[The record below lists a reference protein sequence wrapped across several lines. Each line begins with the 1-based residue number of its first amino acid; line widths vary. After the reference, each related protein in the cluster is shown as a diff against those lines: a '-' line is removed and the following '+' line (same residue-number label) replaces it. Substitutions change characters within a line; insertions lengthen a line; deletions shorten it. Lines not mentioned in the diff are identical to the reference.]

1 MIKAKPVETAPELTE
16 RGRSERTLLIGS
28 VVVLLVLCSAPF
40 WASSGLLRS
49 LVEFMSLLAL
59 AQLWNLLAGYAG
71 MVSIGQ
77 QAWIGVGG
85 YALFVVAD
93 DLGLPIIAGFVVA
106 GLLAALLALPSAAL
120 LFRLRGG
127 YFSVG
132 TWVVAEV
139 FRLLVTNSTEWLRGG
154 SGRTLS
160 AAGALG
166 RDARELL
173 TYGLALLVG
182 LGAVALVYALMRSR
196 VGLGLMA
203 IRDSEVA
210 AGSLGVST
218 TRMKLWVYVLCAGAT
233 GVVGALIY
241 LNTLRI
247 TPDAAFSVQWTAF
260 MIFIV
265 VIGGIGTI
273 EGPLIGTLLF
283 YLLRE
288 YLSAL
293 NEWSLIL
300 LGAVAVAMM
309 LFAPEGL
316 WGLVQRRW
324 SLELFPLR
332 RRLPAPIVAQPA
344 QGTAL
349 PPR

>member
-1 MIKAKPVETAPELTE
+1 MIEAKPARAGLAARL
-16 RGRSERTLLIGS
+16 RGRPE
-28 VVVLLVLCSAPF
+28 LLVLIGNLVLLLILLSAPL

-49 LVEFMSLLAL
+49 LVEFLSLLAL
-59 AQLWNLLAGYAG
+59 AQMWNLLAGYAG

-77 QAWIGVGG
+77 QAWIGLGG
-85 YALFVVAD
+85 YTLFVVAD
-93 DLGLPIIAGFVVA
+93 DLGMPIVA
-106 GLLAALLALPSAAL
+106 GILAAGLVAGLLALPSAAL

-139 FRLLVTNSTEWLRGG
+139 FRLLVTNSSDWLRGG
-154 SGRTLS
+154 SGRTLT
-160 AAGALG
+160 AASSMA

-173 TYGLALLVG
+173 TYLLAVVIGAGALL
-182 LGAVALVYALMRSR
+182 LVFALMRSR
-196 VGLGLMA
+196 VGLALTA

-218 TRMKLWVYVLCAGAT
+218 TRMKLLVYVLCAAGT
-233 GVVGALIY
+233 GIVGALIY

-265 VIGGIGTI
+265 VIGGIGTL

-283 YLLRE
+283 FLLRE

-293 NEWSLIL
+293 NEWSIIL
-300 LGAVAVAMM
+300 LGAVAVLMM
-309 LFAPEGL
+309 LFAPEGI
-316 WGLVQRRW
+316 WGLVQRRFGF
-324 SLELFPLR
+324 ELVPLR
-332 RRLPAPIVAQPA
+332 RRLRLPEQSARAPNRSSA
-344 QGTAL
+344 
-349 PPR
+349 